1 VPKWGSI
8 FIDVFEELDT
18 VSMVITFLVGRGT
31 HCNELWTPNAVANM
45 EAIAR
50 SSQTKPGMLPMR
62 APRSKGWQKM
72 LTDVRNN
79 NI

>member
-1 VPKWGSI
+1 MPKWGSI

-18 VSMVITFLVGRGT
+18 VSMVITFLVGRVT
-31 HCNELWTPNAVANM
+31 HCNEPWMPNAAVNM
-45 EAIAR
+45 EAIAH
-50 SSQTKPGMLPMR
+50 SSQTKLGMLPMH
-62 APRSKGWQKM
+62 APRSKEWQKM

>member
-1 VPKWGSI
+1 
-8 FIDVFEELDT
+8 
-18 VSMVITFLVGRGT
+18 LVGRGT